1 MKATELILVFL
12 GSGLGGASRY
22 AISIAFVRA
31 FSSSSFPWATLGV
44 NILGSCCLGLLCG
57 LYPDPQSRERILLGV
72 GFLGGFT
79 TFSTLMWDSYRL
91 KPAFSIANL
100 LLSVAFGLLAV
111 WVGHKLTGRSLAPQ
125 HP

>member
-22 AISIAFVRA
+22 GITIAFIRA
-31 FSSSSFPWATLGV
+31 LPASSFPWATLSV
-44 NILGSCCLGLLCG
+44 NILGSFCLGLLCG
-57 LYPDPQSRERILLGV
+57 LYPDPQSRERLLLGV

-91 KPAFSIANL
+91 KPALSIANI

-111 WVGHKLTGRSLAPQ
+111 WLGHKLAGKR
-125 HP
+125 